1 MNNRRE
7 KVKLEDVANAVEGLL
22 AEGKKPTMRAI
33 HRKVGGGSLSTIQ
46 ELYQEYAENKKVAA
60 PLLTLTPEF
69 QRLITTE
76 IQKQINDATADIK
89 EDLAV
94 TIDDRDELIKE
105 NKVLTIKIEEQEK
118 LIDDLKA
125 TVNQQAGKF
134 TQIATELEQT
144 KNNLHFQ
151 VENAVAITVRLEE
164 YKKRDEYQVQR
175 IQDLEKNLETKK
187 DESMNYELRC
197 RELEHKYQA
206 LGKDLQQRI
215 ELEKSVAVSI
225 EKEKHM
231 TEISAHMQTEQKL
244 NNELRAERERVLSTQ
259 KEILQIEKRFEKEL
273 IEKDRELL
281 KIRIQ

>member
-1 MNNRRE
+1 L
-7 KVKLEDVANAVEGLL
+7 V
-22 AEGKKPTMRAI
+22 PFI
-33 HRKVGGGSLSTIQ
+33 I
-46 ELYQEYAENKKVAA
+46 
-60 PLLTLTPEF
+60 P
-69 QRLITTE
+69 
-76 IQKQINDATADIK
+76 
-89 EDLAV
+89 
-94 TIDDRDELIKE
+94 RD
-105 NKVLTIKIEEQEK
+105 
-118 LIDDLKA
+118 
-125 TVNQQAGKF
+125 
-134 TQIATELEQT
+134 
-144 KNNLHFQ
+144 NNLHFQ

-281 KIRIQ
+281 KITNTIK